1 MEQAMVEVLAQLRI
15 AEHLGVVFAQ
25 VFAHRH
31 REATGAAGRIHHHI
45 AWGGV
50 GSVIAT
56 ISSMMWRG
64 VRNWPLVP
72 AVASLPSMYS

>member
-1 MEQAMVEVLAQLRI
+1 VRKYSPT
-15 AEHLGVVFAQ
+15 
-25 VFAHRH
+25 
-31 REATGAAGRIHHHI
+31 ATGKPQVPQAGSTITSR
-45 AWGGV
+45 GV